1 MHSYFKYDGRKSTEF
16 GIRILND
23 LSLTPA
29 ERDVTTVEILGR
41 HGDLTVDNK
50 RYKSLVK
57 EIKFD
62 VLVDKVRVNHGADGR
77 ALFNTALRISDWLN
91 VKGYHDFEWSMYPEF
106 LYKATMQDTYS
117 IHDTI
122 RTKGRG
128 VITVKFYPIM
138 FYKSFSHERRIES
151 ETNIFNKG
159 NVEALPLIRLVPKAG
174 QKDFDVY
181 NNDEVWFSVRDITTE
196 TIIDSETMQVTNEQ
210 GSANDNLVVRRPL
223 FPKLQT
229 GDNLITFDENQVV
242 GIYIT
247 PRLGRTA
254 L

>member
-1 MHSYFKYDGRKSTEF
+1 MHSYFKYNGRKSTEF

-29 ERDVTTVEILGR
+29 ERDITTVEILGR
-41 HGDLTVDNK
+41 HGDLTIDNK

-159 NVEALPLIRLVPKAG
+159 NVEALPLIRLVPKT
-174 QKDFDVY
+174 DRIDVY
-181 NNDEVWFSVRDITTE
+181 NNDKVWFSLKDVDKEIT
-196 TIIDSETMQVTNEQ
+196 IDSQLMQAYTADGNANNNLLVRQPLYPILEQ
-210 GSANDNLVVRRPL
+210 GNNI
-223 FPKLQT
+223 
-229 GDNLITFDENQVV
+229 ITFDENTVEELH
-242 GIYIT
+242 IT
-247 PRLGRTA
+247 PRIGRTA
-254 L
+254 I